1 MTLPFRRPSGPVF
14 LLLAA
19 LVLLPVVAIL
29 QYRWIGQVSDAERE
43 RGARVLQHATSG
55 LTQDVDLELVKAFVG
70 LSVDGSSLKAND
82 WTAYVE
88 RETAWR
94 KAATAPRMVRDV
106 LLVDK
111 GLDGLRLR
119 RWSSDDRRF
128 ESADWTPDLDPYR
141 RSFTAELAAWQAAPP
156 KEPLRPADL
165 LSRDGSAIVAPVAP
179 IPVLEAG
186 RVTQFEVPFGYTV
199 IRLNM
204 QFIKEE
210 FVPALVD
217 RHFRL
222 EAGDEYR
229 IAVVNRTDPAQAIY
243 QLNVDDFH
251 ALAANQ
257 DATADFFGIRPDQ
270 FALTRQ
276 AAESLGAGMPAQAD
290 QRRSLF
296 ISMNRRPVLDANGK
310 PKPFES
316 VARWTLVARHRAGSL
331 EAAVSGARLRNLGL
345 SFGVLLLMFAAV
357 SVLAVTAER
366 AERLA
371 RQQMEFVAAVSH
383 ELRTPVSVIG
393 AAAENLADG
402 FVTDPSRVKQYGSR
416 IHIESR
422 RLADTVE
429 RVLLYAGIQ
438 GGRAVGHRAPTGVE
452 TLIAEALA
460 ASAAAI
466 DEASAVV
473 ETDIAPGLPPVLAD
487 RGALRSTIQ
496 NLIGN
501 ALKYGGA
508 DKWVRIE
515 ARLDP
520 AFGAGKVTITVKD
533 HGLGISSKDLPHI
546 FEPFYRG
553 AEAES
558 LQIRGNGLG
567 LSIVKGIVEAHGG
580 RVRVDST
587 EGRGSTFVMILPVV
601 DGAVPSEGA
610 LVTPASAPMR
620 GA

>member
-1 MTLPFRRPSGPVF
+1 V
-14 LLLAA
+14 
-19 LVLLPVVAIL
+19 I
-29 QYRWIGQVSDAERE
+29 
-43 RGARVLQHATSG
+43 
-55 LTQDVDLELVKAFVG
+55 
-70 LSVDGSSLKAND
+70 
-82 WTAYVE
+82 
-88 RETAWR
+88 
-94 KAATAPRMVRDV
+94 
-106 LLVDK
+106 
-111 GLDGLRLR
+111 
-119 RWSSDDRRF
+119 
-128 ESADWTPDLDPYR
+128 
-141 RSFTAELAAWQAAPP
+141 
-156 KEPLRPADL
+156 
-165 LSRDGSAIVAPVAP
+165 
-179 IPVLEAG
+179 EAG
-186 RVTQFEVPFGYTV
+186 RVTQFDVPFGYTV

-270 FALTRQ
+270 FALTRL

-310 PKPFES
+310 PKPFEN

-331 EAAVSGARLRNLGL
+331 EAAVSAARFRNLAL
-345 SFGVLLLMFAAV
+345 SFGVLLLMFASV

-416 IHIESR
+416 IQTESR

-452 TLIAEALA
+452 TLISEALA

-473 ETDIAPGLPPVLAD
+473 ETDIAPRLRPVLAD
-487 RGALRSTIQ
+487 RTALRSTIQ

-501 ALKYGGA
+501 ALKYGGT

-520 AFGAGKVTITVKD
+520 AFGADRVTITVKD
-533 HGLGISSKDLPHI
+533 RGLGISSKDLPHI

-580 RVRVDST
+580 RVRVEST
-587 EGRGSTFVMILPVV
+587 EGRGSTFVIILPVI

>member
-1 MTLPFRRPSGPVF
+1 
-14 LLLAA
+14 
-19 LVLLPVVAIL
+19 
-29 QYRWIGQVSDAERE
+29 
-43 RGARVLQHATSG
+43 
-55 LTQDVDLELVKAFVG
+55 
-70 LSVDGSSLKAND
+70 
-82 WTAYVE
+82 
-88 RETAWR
+88 
-94 KAATAPRMVRDV
+94 
-106 LLVDK
+106 
-111 GLDGLRLR
+111 
-119 RWSSDDRRF
+119 
-128 ESADWTPDLDPYR
+128 
-141 RSFTAELAAWQAAPP
+141 
-156 KEPLRPADL
+156 
-165 LSRDGSAIVAPVAP
+165 
-179 IPVLEAG
+179 
-186 RVTQFEVPFGYTV
+186 
-199 IRLNM
+199 
-204 QFIKEE
+204 
-210 FVPALVD
+210 
-217 RHFRL
+217 
-222 EAGDEYR
+222 
-229 IAVVNRTDPAQAIY
+229 
-243 QLNVDDFH
+243 
-251 ALAANQ
+251 
-257 DATADFFGIRPDQ
+257 
-270 FALTRQ
+270 
-276 AAESLGAGMPAQAD
+276 MPAQAD

-310 PKPFES
+310 PKPFEN

-331 EAAVSGARLRNLGL
+331 EAAVSAARLRNLGL

-402 FVTDPSRVKQYGSR
+402 YVTDPSRVKQYGSR
-416 IHIESR
+416 IQTEAR

-452 TLIAEALA
+452 TLISEALA

-473 ETDIAPGLPPVLAD
+473 ETDIAPRLPPVLAD
-487 RGALRSTIQ
+487 RTALRSTIQ

-501 ALKYGGA
+501 ALKYGGT

-515 ARLDP
+515 ARLDQ
-520 AFGAGKVTITVKD
+520 AFGADKVTITVKD
-533 HGLGISSKDLPHI
+533 RGLGISSKDLPHI

-580 RVRVDST
+580 RVRVEST